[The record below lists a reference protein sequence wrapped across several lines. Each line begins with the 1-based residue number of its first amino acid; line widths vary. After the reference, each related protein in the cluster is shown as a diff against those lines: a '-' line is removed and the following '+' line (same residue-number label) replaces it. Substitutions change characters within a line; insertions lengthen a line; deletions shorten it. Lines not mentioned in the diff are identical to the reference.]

1 MTELEIFAKDII
13 ESGGEFWTL
22 KTNPKGKLAKTVT
35 HYTVK
40 GHVYNEVHYQVFN
53 KEGKRIFVDT
63 SLTTAR
69 AVYASMIEGRL

>member
-22 KTNPKGKLAKTVT
+22 ETSTKGKLVKTVT
-35 HYTVK
+35 HYT
-40 GHVYNEVHYQVFN
+40 YQVFN
-53 KEGKRIFVDT
+53 REGKRIFIDT

-69 AVYASMIEGRL
+69 AVYDSMIEGRL

>member
-13 ESGGEFWTL
+13 DSGGEFWTL
-22 KTNPKGKLAKTVT
+22 ETCTKGKLAKTVT
-35 HYTVK
+35 HYIVR
-40 GHVYNEVHYQVFN
+40 GHEYNEVRFQVFN

-69 AVYASMIEGRL
+69 AVYNSMIEGRE

>member
-13 ESGGEFWTL
+13 DDGGEFYTL
-22 KTNPKGKLAKTVT
+22 ETSTKGKLAKTVT

-40 GHVYNEVHYQVFN
+40 GHVYNEVRFQVFN

-63 SLTTAR
+63 SLMPALN
-69 AVYASMIEGRL
+69 VYHSMIEEV